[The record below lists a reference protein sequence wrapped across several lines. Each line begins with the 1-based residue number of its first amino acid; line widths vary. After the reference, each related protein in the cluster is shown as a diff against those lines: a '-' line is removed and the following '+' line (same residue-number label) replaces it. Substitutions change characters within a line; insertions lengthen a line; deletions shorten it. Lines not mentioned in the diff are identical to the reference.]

1 MNKGSEADLADC
13 VGAIY
18 EAAANAGDWKDVGD
32 RIRAITGAQRATFS
46 LADERGRFHN
56 VLRSADES
64 ETLYNTYYHLVDPY
78 RERARRDYGR
88 DRARHLCTAKVGA
101 ELVTEEH
108 LLRSEYY
115 IDYARHHQR
124 RYMMGGMIGVVGS
137 TPIGL
142 FRGDDAHPFEASD
155 CRLLESVLPH
165 MQRAL
170 ELRARLGRAAEAA
183 WATRAVLDSLAANV
197 IIVDTELKIVFA
209 NIAGGR
215 RLSKKHSGLR
225 TNPGGLRF
233 GSGTYLAVQD
243 RAKEPAVRRLVE
255 SAARGNAGG
264 SLRIVNGDKSTSI
277 VIVSPTPRS
286 LSVEDPREDHKGL
299 ASGLA
304 VVLIQDITTKPVV
317 RAEVLCDIFG
327 FSAAEA
333 EVAIAL
339 SGGINAE
346 DVARQRNVTLSTV
359 RSQVRSILQKA
370 GAANLRDLEKM
381 IASLAAV
388 TR

>member
-1 MNKGSEADLADC
+1 MLGTC
-13 VGAIY
+13 
-18 EAAANAGDWKDVGD
+18 
-32 RIRAITGAQRATFS
+32 
-46 LADERGRFHN
+46 
-56 VLRSADES
+56 
-64 ETLYNTYYHLVDPY
+64 
-78 RERARRDYGR
+78 ARRR
-88 DRARHLCTAKVGA
+88 LAPR
-101 ELVTEEH
+101 LVTEEH

-170 ELRARLGRAAEAA
+170 ELRARLGRASETA
-183 WATRAVLDSLAANV
+183 WATRAVLDSLPANV

-215 RLSKKHSGLR
+215 RLFKKHSGLR

-233 GSGTYLAVQD
+233 GSGTYLAVED

-255 SAARGNAGG
+255 SAAMGNAGG
-264 SLRIVNGDKSTSI
+264 SVRIVNGDKSTSI

-286 LSVEDPREDHKGL
+286 LSVEDPREDHKGFGEGGPRRAADPGSHHQARRACRGAL
-299 ASGLA
+299 RHLWLQRRRGGKWLSPFPAAS
-304 VVLIQDITTKPVV
+304 TRRMS
-317 RAEVLCDIFG
+317 RA
-327 FSAAEA
+327 SAM
-333 EVAIAL
+333 L
-339 SGGINAE
+339 
-346 DVARQRNVTLSTV
+346 RWSTV

-370 GAANLRDLEKM
+370 GGRQSSRSREDNSVACRRDA
-381 IASLAAV
+381 IASSRSFRHAINLAISATFPRV
-388 TR
+388 ADCNALK